1 MQGNW
6 LFPDIW
12 DLAAQAWSARNAR
25 AVRKE
30 RMMKYE
36 AQHKVDLSRRKF
48 LKFGGLLGLA
58 LGALNLPSLG
68 WGKTSDVTADM
79 AEGDNRLAKKHH
91 KSTSS
96 GGKKV
101 SQAQQQLKAAG
112 FDPGPADGHMGPKT
126 RAALRDYQAAHH
138 LPKTGKLD
146 RATQK
151 SLMAGTA

>member
-1 MQGNW
+1 
-6 LFPDIW
+6 
-12 DLAAQAWSARNAR
+12 
-25 AVRKE
+25 
-30 RMMKYE
+30 MMKYE
-36 AQHKVDLSRRKF
+36 AQHEVDLSRRKF

-58 LGALNLPSLG
+58 LGTLSLPSLG
-68 WGKTSDVTADM
+68 WGKTSDVMADM
-79 AEGDNRLAKKHH
+79 AEEDNRLAKKHH

-151 SLMAGTA
+151 SLMGGAA